1 MTKKQN
7 IPQRFCVEQVIRE
20 ELESLYYRE
29 SGSEKCL
36 IDDQKNLNIPQRLCV
51 VKVEVKNASIW
62 IMTASEK
69 AQLFIEIFHLLCVMY
84 LWLIDDENTKFPQ
97 RIYF

>member
-51 VKVEVKNASIW
+51 VKVEVKNDSI
-62 IMTASEK
+62 
-69 AQLFIEIFHLLCVMY
+69 
-84 LWLIDDENTKFPQ
+84 
-97 RIYF
+97 